1 MFARIAL
8 AFLSML
14 IAQPVLAQVYQWRD
28 EQGKVHFTD
37 TPPPESRNVTEQKLQ
52 VNTIQGLDDSELQRT
67 SSRSTLFEDDEE
79 NLNPGQLHQ
88 KGMVQCAAAIRRMPS
103 LITETQKI
111 GREAVRQKRATQA
124 QLDDAMYK
132 MDTAYKEMKRNEKAC
147 ASDYAKGGT
156 ARLAVNCLADT
167 DDVMSFGLCM
177 KFGEWASTF
186 GQ

>member
-1 MFARIAL
+1 MFARLAL
-8 AFLSML
+8 VFLTLLTTSS
-14 IAQPVLAQVYQWRD
+14 ALAQVYQWRD

-52 VNTIQGLDDSELQRT
+52 VNTIQGLDDSQVQRT
-67 SSRSTLFEDDEE
+67 SSRKMFEDDEE
-79 NLNPGQLHQ
+79 ELNPGQLHQ
-88 KGMVQCAAAIRRMPS
+88 KGTVQCAAAIRRMPS
-103 LITETQKI
+103 LIAETQKL

-132 MDTAYKEMKRNEKAC
+132 MDAAYKEMKRNEKAC
-147 ASDYAKGGT
+147 ASDYVKGGE

-167 DDVMSFGLCM
+167 DDVMTFGLCM

>member
-1 MFARIAL
+1 MFARLAL
-8 AFLSML
+8 VFLTLLATSAAF
-14 IAQPVLAQVYQWRD
+14 AQVYQWRD

-52 VNTIQGLDDSELQRT
+52 VNTIQGLDDSEVQRT
-67 SSRSTLFEDDEE
+67 SSRKMFEDDEE
-79 NLNPGQLHQ
+79 ELNPGQLHQ